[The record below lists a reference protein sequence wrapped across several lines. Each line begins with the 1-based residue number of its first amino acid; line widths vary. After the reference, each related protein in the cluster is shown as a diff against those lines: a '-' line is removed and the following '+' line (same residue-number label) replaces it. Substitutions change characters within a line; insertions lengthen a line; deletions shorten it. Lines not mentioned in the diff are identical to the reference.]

1 MTEGHTTL
9 QRWIPSKFQPFFLL
23 HGMQCT
29 LGFRSAHCICTEH
42 SACNALRVKC
52 PSPCLGTPRKC
63 PELSILL
70 LISRIFLFCGDPNLK
85 IVCARV
91 MRNIEIKTG
100 GLIILA
106 QFNIIILNYSMLI
119 FSCMLY
125 VRHDLPWADESTV
138 SNINT
143 NTDAAIPA

>member
-1 MTEGHTTL
+1 MNMIVL
-9 QRWIPSKFQPFFLL
+9 IYF
-23 HGMQCT
+23 
-29 LGFRSAHCICTEH
+29 
-42 SACNALRVKC
+42 
-52 PSPCLGTPRKC
+52 CL
-63 PELSILL
+63 
-70 LISRIFLFCGDPNLK
+70 DPILK

-91 MRNIEIKTG
+91 MRNIEIETA

-119 FSCMLY
+119 FSCMSY
-125 VRHDLPWADESTV
+125 ARHDLPWADESTV